1 MPIDFSWNPGNTVY
15 SSINQSMT
23 TTSHLVAPLTGDEL
37 LSKIQEL
44 GELSKSELCRE
55 CGYVYTE
62 RREDGTERL
71 AFTDFFTAILDAKG
85 ETLDVK
91 EVETFKAEDEDNQE
105 IIDDL
110 ISSHGMGPVNTFIEL
125 YGEVEIENFEDSYR
139 GEFSDGA
146 EFAEYWV
153 NETETEYLNL
163 PDYIEIDWNA
173 TWENLEDDYTLEG
186 GYVFYD
192 HF

>member
-1 MPIDFSWNPGNTVY
+1 
-15 SSINQSMT
+15 MT
-23 TTSHLVAPLTGDEL
+23 TTSHLVAPLTGEDL
-37 LSKIQEL
+37 LTKLQEL
-44 GELSKSELCRE
+44 GELSKSELCRQ

-125 YGEVEIENFEDSYR
+125 YGEIHIEYFEQSYR

-146 EFAEYWV
+146 EFAEFWI
-153 NETETEYLNL
+153 NESEDLNL
-163 PDYIEIDWNA
+163 PDYIEIDWYA
-173 TWENLEDDYTLEG
+173 TWDNLEENYTLEG
-186 GYVFYD
+186 GYVFQD
-192 HF
+192 DLF

>member
-1 MPIDFSWNPGNTVY
+1 
-15 SSINQSMT
+15 MT

-71 AFTDFFTAILDAKG
+71 AFTDFFMAILDAKG
-85 ETLDVK
+85 ETLDDK
-91 EVETFKAEDEDNQE
+91 NTETIEAEDEDNQE

-110 ISSHGMGPVNTFIEL
+110 ISSHGEDPVRTFLEL
-125 YGEVEIENFEDSYR
+125 YGEINIEHFEESYR

-146 EFAEYWV
+146 EFAEFWV
-153 NETETEYLNL
+153 TETENLNL
-163 PDYIEIDWNA
+163 PDCIEIDWYA
-173 TWENLEDDYTLEG
+173 TWENLEEDYTLEG

-192 HF
+192 DFF

>member
-1 MPIDFSWNPGNTVY
+1 MPIDCSWNLGNTMS
-15 SSINQSMT
+15 SSINRSMT
-23 TTSHLVAPLTGDEL
+23 TTSHLVAPLTGEDL
-37 LSKIQEL
+37 LAKLQEL
-44 GELSKSELCRE
+44 GELSKSELCRK
-55 CGYVYTE
+55 CGYVYTD

-110 ISSHGMGPVNTFIEL
+110 ISSYGMGPVNTFIEL
-125 YGEVEIENFEDSYR
+125 YGEVEIENFQESYR

-146 EFAEYWV
+146 EFAEFWI
-153 NETETEYLNL
+153 NESESFNL

-173 TWENLEDDYTLEG
+173 TWENLEDNHTLEG
-186 GYVFYD
+186 GYVFRD
-192 HF
+192 DLF

>member
-1 MPIDFSWNPGNTVY
+1 MT
-15 SSINQSMT
+15 T

-37 LSKIQEL
+37 LAKLQEL

-71 AFTDFFTAILDAKG
+71 AFTDFFMAILDAKG
-85 ETLDVK
+85 ETLDDK
-91 EVETFKAEDEDNQE
+91 NTGTIEAEDEDNQE
-105 IIDDL
+105 TIDDL
-110 ISSHGMGPVNTFIEL
+110 ISSHGAGAVNAFLEL
-125 YGEVEIENFEDSYR
+125 YGEVEIENFEESYR

-146 EFAEYWV
+146 EFAEHWI
-153 NETETEYLNL
+153 NETENLNL

-192 HF
+192 RF